1 MGGVTSGSY
10 KVNGWGL
17 DSDGIASLKQPQ
29 LVNWFISSIAKA
41 NVFGVPCS
49 ELESSFIVNGDQG
62 LAVMRSGDVYV
73 EPKDLVG
80 LFKVESVFSEMK
92 WVSRHLEASEIAAA

>member
-1 MGGVTSGSY
+1 
-10 KVNGWGL
+10 
-17 DSDGIASLKQPQ
+17 
-29 LVNWFISSIAKA
+29 
-41 NVFGVPCS
+41 
-49 ELESSFIVNGDQG
+49 
-62 LAVMRSGDVYV
+62 MRSGDVYV